1 MKKTIL
7 LLGALLCCL
16 MSATEAYAQESVE
29 QALKKAEEKAQLAD
43 KNPTNGKMQ
52 YEAAIQFINDDLGE
66 KKDLD
71 RALTYAHRAL
81 KIAMEQPVLKD
92 TLKGL
97 SCYALGLIYIKKQS
111 AENAADFM
119 EMAMDA
125 FEQELGK
132 DDPVTNGTKLIFSN
146 LVLWQNALRG
156 FPKLQEAFNDNSTAP
171 ERKRITN
178 MDEANVVREIGF
190 EMVLAAYTNQFRY
203 ALPVVTY
210 EGKSYLVL
218 QTRDWNMERPLVGWM
233 QPGLMRSPE
242 EEKTFVGDDIILCDE
257 DSKFLVIPAAERE
270 KVPMTFNFRHR
281 LANPRHL
288 ESDEG
293 DSRILFFNPEA
304 HGNILAKFREFK
316 AKK

>member
-1 MKKTIL
+1 MKKTIFM
-7 LLGALLCCL
+7 LGVLLCCL
-16 MSATEAYAQESVE
+16 MSATETYAQENFE
-29 QALKKAEEKAQLAD
+29 AAMKEAEEKAQLAD
-43 KNPTNGKMQ
+43 KNPTDGKMQ
-52 YEAAIQFINDDLGE
+52 YEAAMRFISDDLGE

-71 RALTYAHRAL
+71 RALSYANKAL

-97 SCYALGLIYIKKQS
+97 SCYALGLIYMKKQS

-146 LVLWQNALRG
+146 LVIWQDALRG
-156 FPKLQEAFNDNSTAP
+156 FPKLQEAFYDNSIAP

-178 MDEANVVREIGF
+178 MDEANIVREFGF
-190 EMVLAAYTNQFRY
+190 EMLLAAYTNQFRY
-203 ALPVVTY
+203 ALPVVSY
-210 EGKSYLVL
+210 EGKNYLVL
-218 QTRDWNMERPLVGWM
+218 QTRDWNMERPLVGWL
-233 QPGLMRSPE
+233 QPSLLRNPAE
-242 EEKTFVGDDIILCDE
+242 EDTFVGDDIILCDE
-257 DSKFLVIPAAERE
+257 DNNFLVIPAAERD

-281 LANPRHL
+281 VANPRQL

-293 DSRILFFNPEA
+293 DGRILFFSPEV

-316 AKK
+316 ASK